1 MEVILKQDMQPL
13 GFKDDIVSVKPGYGR
28 NYLIPQGIADLATP
42 SAKKMHAETLK
53 QRAKKQEKFKGEAIA
68 LAAKL
73 TELSVVVKAKAG
85 ENGKIFGSVNNIQ
98 IADEIKAAGF
108 EVDRKAIKIIGGN
121 PSNLGKFEAEIK
133 LFRDVDVKITFE
145 VQEA

>member
-28 NYLIPQGIADLATP
+28 NYLIPQGFAELATP
-42 SAKKMHAETLK
+42 SAKKMHAETLR
-53 QRAKKQEKFKGEAIA
+53 QRAKKQEKLKAEAIA

-73 TELSVVVKAKAG
+73 TDLSVVVKAKAG

-108 EVDRKAIKIIGGN
+108 EVDRKA
-121 PSNLGKFEAEIK
+121 SH
-133 LFRDVDVKITFE
+133 RR
-145 VQEA
+145 